1 MKGAAVADILQNAVA
16 KRGGIFMSSKR
27 IEEFKRSYIDSKPSI
42 SIKRALAF
50 TASHKQTEGESVII
64 RRAKAFKAVCESIP
78 VTIFDNELLVG
89 AIGEFR
95 KSGIICPEY
104 SWKWVE
110 AEMDTF
116 ESRNQDPYCVDDI
129 AKRTL
134 RNEIFPYWQGKS
146 LEETFLARINP
157 ETANILIDTG
167 IIDNDSKWRNAV
179 GEVTADY
186 PDVIFK
192 KGFGGLKAEALAKL
206 EKLEPVTPEALEKN
220 DFYQSAV
227 LVCEGIMA
235 LARRYSEKAAELANR
250 ENNVARKAELRN
262 IADICSRV
270 PEHPPTTF
278 HEAVQMVWFTQLGSI
293 LSENSLALNLGRFDQ
308 YMYPYFAKDIE
319 SGNITADK
327 AQELIE
333 ALWIK
338 LSEWVWAI
346 SSNTAKFFAGYNSFQ
361 NLTVGGRTRDG
372 RDATNAL
379 SYMCLKATENVKTHQ
394 PGLSVRIHPDS
405 PDEFL
410 LAVCKLISAGT
421 GFPAVHNDRV
431 GSAMLVAAGLSPEDA
446 RDWSNCG
453 CVVPHFRKVGEW
465 TSAVSINLAAAIE
478 YALNRG
484 KSRITGKHMGLDEK
498 GAAEFASYEEVK
510 QAVFKQVAYLI
521 KHSVVGT
528 ITAQQIHAEM
538 VPRPYLSL
546 LVDGCMEKGKDL
558 SKGGAKYNVGPVL
571 TGIGVADLANSLAMI
586 KKLVFEGKKTTL
598 SEICKALEANWSGY
612 EELRQA
618 ALACPK
624 YGNDIDYVDSIAV
637 EITEYYHAVIRK
649 YNDYFGSPF
658 NSAFMGISNYI
669 PAGSVIGATP
679 DGRKAKTPLTEG
691 VSPHAGTDL
700 TSPTAAMRSVAKINH
715 DIHSGGTLMNMKFAP
730 ELLKSER
737 NLKNLAAIIRAYF
750 ALGAFHVQFNV
761 ISPETLRKAQEHPED
776 YRDMLVRV
784 AGYSTQFVNLSREAQ
799 DAIIER
805 TTYETL

>member
-1 MKGAAVADILQNAVA
+1 MP
-16 KRGGIFMSSKR
+16 SKR
-27 IEEFKRSYIDSKPSI
+27 VAEFKKAYIEGKPSI
-42 SIKRALAF
+42 SIKRAEVF
-50 TASHKQTEGESVII
+50 TESHKKTEGDAVII
-64 RRAKAFKAVCESIP
+64 RRAQAFKAVCESIP
-78 VTIFDNELLVG
+78 TSIFANELIVG
-89 AIGEFR
+89 SIGEFR

-104 SWKWVE
+104 SWKWVDDE
-110 AEMDTF
+110 LDSFA
-116 ESRNQDPYCVDDI
+116 SRTQDPYRIDEA
-129 AKRTL
+129 AKEKL
-134 RNEIFPYWQGKS
+134 RSEIFPYWRGKS
-146 LEETFLARINP
+146 LEETFLTRIND
-157 ETANILIDTG
+157 ETAKILIDTG
-167 IIDNDSKWRNAV
+167 IIDNDSKWRCAV
-179 GEVTADY
+179 GEITADY
-186 PDVIFK
+186 QDIIFK
-192 KGFGGLKAEALAKL
+192 KGFGGLRAEALAHL
-206 EKLEPVTPEALEKN
+206 QGLEPVTPEALEKVT
-220 DFYQSAV
+220 FYRAAV
-227 LVCEGIMA
+227 LVCDGIIT
-235 LARRYSEKAAELANR
+235 LAKRYADKAIELAGA
-250 ENNVARKAELRN
+250 EKDPVRKEELLE
-262 IADICSRV
+262 IAAVCRRV
-270 PEHPPTTF
+270 PEKPPESF
-278 HEAVQMVWFTQLGSI
+278 REAVQTVWFTQLGSI

-308 YMYPYFAKDIE
+308 YMYPYYSKDIRA
-319 SGNITADK
+319 GRLTQDD

-372 RDATNAL
+372 RDATNEL

-431 GSAMLVAAGLSPEDA
+431 GSAMLLAAGLTPEDA

-465 TSAVSINLAAAIE
+465 TSAVSVNLAAAIE
-478 YALNRG
+478 YALNCG
-484 KSRITGKHMGLDEK
+484 KSRVTGQAMGLPEK
-498 GAAEFASYEEVK
+498 PAAGFESYEEVK
-510 QAVFKQVAYLI
+510 AAYFKQLAYLI
-521 KHSVVGT
+521 KHSVIGS

-538 VPRPYLSL
+538 VPRPYLSM
-546 LVDGCMEKGKDL
+546 LVDGCMDKGKDL

-571 TGIGVADLANSLAMI
+571 TGIGVADSANSLAMI
-586 KKLVFEGKKTTL
+586 KKLVFEDKKYTL
-598 SEICKALEANWSGY
+598 AEVCQALEADWQGY
-612 EELRQA
+612 EELRLA

-637 EITEYYHAVIRK
+637 EISEFYYKEIK
-649 YNDYFGSPF
+649 GYKDYFGSPF

-679 DGRKAKTPLTEG
+679 DGRLAMSPLTEG
-691 VSPHAGTDL
+691 ISPHAGTDL

-715 DIHSGGTLMNMKFAP
+715 DVHSGGTLLNIKFAP

-737 NLKNLAAIIRAYF
+737 NLRNLASLIRAYF

-761 ISPETLRKAQEHPED
+761 ISADTLRKAQANPEE
-776 YRDMLVRV
+776 YRDLLVRV

-799 DAIIER
+799 DAIIAR

>member
-1 MKGAAVADILQNAVA
+1 
-16 KRGGIFMSSKR
+16 MSTQR
-27 IEEFKRSYIDSKPSI
+27 IAEFKKSYIDSKPSI
-42 SIKRALAF
+42 SVKRALAF
-50 TASHKQTEGESVII
+50 TASHKQTEGEAVIL
-64 RRAKAFKAVCESIP
+64 RRAKAFKAVCETIP
-78 VTIFDNELLVG
+78 VTIFDNELIVG
-89 AIGEFR
+89 SIGEFR
-95 KSGIICPEY
+95 KCGIVCPEY
-104 SWKWVE
+104 SWQWVDR
-110 AEMDTF
+110 EMNSF
-116 ESRNQDPYCVDDI
+116 ESRSQDPYCIDDI
-129 AKRTL
+129 TKRTL
-134 RNEIFPYWQGKS
+134 RNEVFPYWQGKS
-146 LEETFLARINP
+146 LEETFLSRLNS
-157 ETANILIDTG
+157 ETANILVDTG

-186 PDVIFK
+186 QDVIFK
-192 KGFGGLKAEALAKL
+192 KGFGGLKAEALAHL
-206 EKLEPVTPEALEKN
+206 AELEPITVEAMEKI
-220 DFYQSAV
+220 DFYRAAV
-227 LVCEGIMA
+227 LVSDGIVA
-235 LARRYSEKAAELANR
+235 LANR
-250 ENNVARKAELRN
+250 YADQAEQLARTEREAGRKAELLAIARN
-262 IADICSRV
+262 CRRV
-270 PEHPPTTF
+270 PEQPPTTF
-278 HEAVQMVWFTQLGSI
+278 HEAIQMVWFTQLGSI

-308 YMYPYFAKDIE
+308 YMHPYFAADIE
-319 SGNITADK
+319 KGFLTKDQ

-372 RDATNAL
+372 RDATNEL
-379 SYMCLKATENVKTHQ
+379 SYMCLQATENVKTHQ

-410 LAVCKLISAGT
+410 LAVCRLISAGT

-465 TSAVSINLAAAIE
+465 TSAVSVNLAAAVE
-478 YALNRG
+478 YALNQG
-484 KSRITGKHMGLDEK
+484 KSRLDGKQMGLTEQPAD
-498 GAAEFASYEEVK
+498 GFSSYEEVK
-510 QAVFKQVAYLI
+510 AAVFRQIAYLV
-521 KHSVVGT
+521 KHSVIGT

-546 LVDGCMEKGKDL
+546 LVDGCLEKGKDL

-571 TGIGVADLANSLAMI
+571 TGIGVADMANSLAMI
-586 KKLVFEGKKTTL
+586 RKLVFEEKKYTL
-598 SEICKALEANWSGY
+598 AEICAALDADWAGY

-637 EITEYYHAVIRK
+637 EISEFYHQEIHAYK
-649 YNDYFGSPF
+649 DYFGSPF

-679 DGRKAKTPLTEG
+679 DGRKARTPLTEG

-715 DIHSGGTLMNMKFAP
+715 DVHSGGTLLNVKLAP
-730 ELLKSER
+730 ELLKTER
-737 NLKNLAAIIRAYF
+737 SLRNLAAIIRAYF

-761 ISPETLRKAQEHPED
+761 ISAETLRKAQEHPED

-805 TTYETL
+805 TTYEAM

>member
-1 MKGAAVADILQNAVA
+1 
-16 KRGGIFMSSKR
+16 MSTQR
-27 IEEFKRSYIDSKPSI
+27 IVEFKKSYIDSKPSI
-42 SIKRALAF
+42 SVKRALAF
-50 TASHKQTEGESVII
+50 TASHKQTEGEAVIL
-64 RRAKAFKAVCESIP
+64 RRAKAFKAVCETIP
-78 VTIFDNELLVG
+78 VTIFDNELIVG
-89 AIGEFR
+89 SIGEFR
-95 KSGIICPEY
+95 KCGIVCPEY
-104 SWKWVE
+104 SWQWVDR
-110 AEMDTF
+110 EMNSF
-116 ESRNQDPYCVDDI
+116 ESRSQDPYCIDDI
-129 AKRTL
+129 TKRTL
-134 RNEIFPYWQGKS
+134 RNEVFPYWQGKS
-146 LEETFLARINP
+146 LEETFLSRLNS
-157 ETANILIDTG
+157 ETANILVDTG

-186 PDVIFK
+186 QDVIFK
-192 KGFGGLKAEALAKL
+192 KGFGGLKAEALAHL
-206 EKLEPVTPEALEKN
+206 AELEPITVEAMEKI
-220 DFYQSAV
+220 DFYRAAV
-227 LVCEGIMA
+227 LVSDGIVA
-235 LARRYSEKAAELANR
+235 LANR
-250 ENNVARKAELRN
+250 YADQAEQLARTEREAGRKAELLAIARN
-262 IADICSRV
+262 CRRV
-270 PEHPPTTF
+270 PEQPPTTF
-278 HEAVQMVWFTQLGSI
+278 HEAIQMVWFTQLGSI

-308 YMYPYFAKDIE
+308 YMHPYFAVDIE
-319 SGNITADK
+319 KGFLTKDQ

-372 RDATNAL
+372 RDATNEL
-379 SYMCLKATENVKTHQ
+379 SYMCLQATENVKTHQ

-410 LAVCKLISAGT
+410 LAVCRLISAGT

-465 TSAVSINLAAAIE
+465 TSAVSVNLAAAVE
-478 YALNRG
+478 YALNQG
-484 KSRITGKHMGLDEK
+484 KSRLDGKQMGLTEQPAD
-498 GAAEFASYEEVK
+498 GFSSYEEVK
-510 QAVFKQVAYLI
+510 AAVFRQIAYLV
-521 KHSVVGT
+521 KHSVIGT

-546 LVDGCMEKGKDL
+546 LVDGCLEKGKDL

-571 TGIGVADLANSLAMI
+571 TGIGVADMANSLAMI
-586 KKLVFEGKKTTL
+586 RKLVFEEKKYTL
-598 SEICKALEANWSGY
+598 AEICAALDADWAGY

-637 EITEYYHAVIRK
+637 EISEFYHQEIHAYK
-649 YNDYFGSPF
+649 DYFGSPF

-679 DGRKAKTPLTEG
+679 DGRKARTPLTEG

-715 DIHSGGTLMNMKFAP
+715 DVHSGGTLLNVKLAP
-730 ELLKSER
+730 ELLKTER
-737 NLKNLAAIIRAYF
+737 SLRNLAAIIRAYF

-761 ISPETLRKAQEHPED
+761 ISAETLRKAQEHPED

-805 TTYETL
+805 TTYEAM

>member
-1 MKGAAVADILQNAVA
+1 
-16 KRGGIFMSSKR
+16 MSSASQR
-27 IEEFKRSYIDSKPSI
+27 IEKFKKSYIELKPSI
-42 SIKRALAF
+42 SAKRAAIF
-50 TASHKQTEGESVII
+50 TESHKQTEGQSVII
-64 RRAKAFKAVCESIP
+64 RRAKAFKAVCEQIP
-78 VTIFDNELLVG
+78 ATIFDGELVVG

-95 KSGIICPEY
+95 KAGIVCPEY
-104 SWKWVE
+104 SWQWVDH
-110 AEMDTF
+110 EMDSF
-116 ESRNQDPYCVDDI
+116 ASRTQDPYCIDDLT
-129 AKRTL
+129 KYQL
-134 RNEIFPYWQGKS
+134 RKDIFPYWQGKS
-146 LEETFLARINP
+146 LEETFLSRIHP

-167 IIDNDSKWRNAV
+167 ILDSDSKWRNAV
-179 GEVTADY
+179 GEITADY
-186 PDVIFK
+186 QDLIFK
-192 KGFGGLKAEALAKL
+192 KGFSGIKAEAEAKL
-206 EKLEPVTPEALEKN
+206 ARLEPTSTEALEQIE
-220 DFYQSAV
+220 FYQAAT
-227 LVCEGIMA
+227 LVAEGIIT
-235 LARRYSEKAAELANR
+235 LANRYADKAAELA
-250 ENNVARKAELRN
+250 KAEPNRQCKMELEE
-262 IADICSRV
+262 IASVCRRV
-270 PEHPPTTF
+270 PEQPPETF
-278 HEAVQMVWFTQLGSI
+278 REAIQTVWFTQLGSI

-308 YMYPYFAKDIE
+308 YMYAYYAKDIAA
-319 SGNITADK
+319 GKLDK
-327 AQELIE
+327 AQAQELIE

-372 RDATNAL
+372 RDATNEL
-379 SYMCLKATENVKTHQ
+379 SFMCLQATENVKTHQ

-410 LAVCKLISAGT
+410 LAVCKLIRVGT
-421 GFPAVHNDRV
+421 GFPAVHNDRI

-465 TSAVSINLAAAIE
+465 TSAVSVNLAASVE
-478 YALNRG
+478 YALNQG
-484 KSRITGKHMGLDEK
+484 KSRITGKQMGLPEQ
-498 GAAEFASYEEVK
+498 AASTFISYEDVK
-510 QAVFKQVAYLI
+510 AAIFRQIAYLV

-571 TGIGVADLANSLAMI
+571 TGIGVADTANSLAMN
-586 KKLVFEGKKTTL
+586 KKLVFEEQKTTL
-598 SEICKALEANWSGY
+598 AEICQALDANWQGY
-612 EELRQA
+612 EALRQA

-637 EITEYYHAVIRK
+637 EITEFYHQQIVAYK
-649 YNDYFGSPF
+649 DFFGSKF

-679 DGRKAKTPLTEG
+679 DGRKSQTPLTEG

-715 DIHSGGTLMNMKFAP
+715 DIHSGGTLMNVKLAP
-730 ELLKSER
+730 ELLQSER
-737 NLKNLAAIIRAYF
+737 NLKNLAALIRAYF

-761 ISPETLRKAQEHPED
+761 ISTETLRKAQENPED

-805 TTYETL
+805 TTYDTM

>member
-1 MKGAAVADILQNAVA
+1 
-16 KRGGIFMSSKR
+16 MSTQR
-27 IEEFKRSYIDSKPSI
+27 ITKFKKSYIESKPSI
-42 SIKRALAF
+42 SVKRALAF

-64 RRAKAFKAVCESIP
+64 RRAKAFKAVCETIP
-78 VTIFDNELLVG
+78 ATIFDDELIVG

-95 KSGIICPEY
+95 KCGIVCPEY
-104 SWKWVE
+104 SWQWVDK
-110 AEMDTF
+110 EMDSF
-116 ESRNQDPYCVDDI
+116 ASRNQDPYCIDDI
-129 AKRTL
+129 TKRTL
-134 RNEIFPYWQGKS
+134 RNEVFPYWQGKS
-146 LEETFLARINP
+146 LEETFLSRLNP
-157 ETANILIDTG
+157 ETANILVDTG

-186 PDVIFK
+186 QDVIFK
-192 KGFGGLKAEALAKL
+192 KGFGGIRAEALAHL
-206 EKLEPVTPEALEKN
+206 AELEPVTVEALEKI
-220 DFYQSAV
+220 DFYQAAA
-227 LVCEGIMA
+227 LVSEGIVT
-235 LARRYSEKAAELANR
+235 LANR
-250 ENNVARKAELRN
+250 YADQAEQLARTEQEAGRKAELLAIARN
-262 IADICSRV
+262 CRRV
-270 PEHPPTTF
+270 PEQPPTTF
-278 HEAVQMVWFTQLGSI
+278 YEAIQMVWFTQLGSI

-308 YMYPYFAKDIE
+308 YMHPYFAADIE
-319 SGNITADK
+319 KGLLTRDQ

-372 RDATNAL
+372 RDATNEL
-379 SYMCLKATENVKTHQ
+379 SYMCLQATANVKTHQ

-405 PDEFL
+405 PDEFM
-410 LAVCKLISAGT
+410 LAVCRLISAGT

-465 TSAVSINLAAAIE
+465 TSAVSVNLAAAVE
-478 YALNRG
+478 YALNQG
-484 KSRITGKHMGLDEK
+484 KSRIDGKQMGLAEQP
-498 GAAEFASYEEVK
+498 AANFTSYEEVK
-510 QAVFKQVAYLI
+510 AAVFRQIAYLV
-521 KHSVVGT
+521 KHSVIGT

-571 TGIGVADLANSLAMI
+571 TGIGVADMANSLAMI
-586 KKLVFEGKKTTL
+586 RKLVFEEKKYTL
-598 SEICKALEANWSGY
+598 AEICAALDADWQGY

-618 ALACPK
+618 ALDCPK
-624 YGNDIDYVDSIAV
+624 YGNDIDIVDSIAV
-637 EITEYYHAVIRK
+637 EISEFYYQEIRAYK
-649 YNDYFGSPF
+649 DYFGSPF

-679 DGRKAKTPLTEG
+679 DGRKSGTPLTEG

-715 DIHSGGTLMNMKFAP
+715 DIHSGGTLLNVKLAP
-730 ELLKSER
+730 ELLKTER

-761 ISPETLRKAQEHPED
+761 ISAETLRKAQEHPED

-805 TTYETL
+805 TTYEAM

>member
-1 MKGAAVADILQNAVA
+1 
-16 KRGGIFMSSKR
+16 MSTQR
-27 IEEFKRSYIDSKPSI
+27 IAEFKKSYIDSKPSI
-42 SIKRALAF
+42 SVKRALAF
-50 TASHKQTEGESVII
+50 TASHKQTEGEAVIL
-64 RRAKAFKAVCESIP
+64 RRAKAFKAVCETIP
-78 VTIFDNELLVG
+78 VTIFDNELIVG
-89 AIGEFR
+89 SIGEFR
-95 KSGIICPEY
+95 KCGIVCPEY
-104 SWKWVE
+104 SWQWVDR
-110 AEMDTF
+110 EMNSF
-116 ESRNQDPYCVDDI
+116 ESRSQDPYCIDDI
-129 AKRTL
+129 TKRTL
-134 RNEIFPYWQGKS
+134 RNEVFPYWQGKS
-146 LEETFLARINP
+146 LEETFLSRLNS
-157 ETANILIDTG
+157 ETANVLVDTG

-186 PDVIFK
+186 QDVIFK
-192 KGFGGLKAEALAKL
+192 KGFGGLKAEALAHL
-206 EKLEPVTPEALEKN
+206 AELEPITVEAMEKI
-220 DFYQSAV
+220 DFYRAAV
-227 LVCEGIMA
+227 LVSDGIVA
-235 LARRYSEKAAELANR
+235 LANR
-250 ENNVARKAELRN
+250 YADQAEQLARTEREAGRKAELLAIARN
-262 IADICSRV
+262 CRRV
-270 PEHPPTTF
+270 PEQPPTTF
-278 HEAVQMVWFTQLGSI
+278 HEAIQMVWFTQLGSI

-308 YMYPYFAKDIE
+308 YMHPYFAADIE
-319 SGNITADK
+319 KGFLTKDQ

-372 RDATNAL
+372 RDATNEL
-379 SYMCLKATENVKTHQ
+379 SYMCLQATENVKTHQ

-410 LAVCKLISAGT
+410 LAVCRLISAGT

-465 TSAVSINLAAAIE
+465 TSAVSVNLAAAVE
-478 YALNRG
+478 YALNQG
-484 KSRITGKHMGLDEK
+484 KSRLDGKQMGL
-498 GAAEFASYEEVK
+498 AEQPADGFSSYEEVK
-510 QAVFKQVAYLI
+510 AAVFRQIAYLV
-521 KHSVVGT
+521 KHSVIGT

-546 LVDGCMEKGKDL
+546 LVDGCLEKGKDL

-571 TGIGVADLANSLAMI
+571 TGIGVADMANSLAMI
-586 KKLVFEGKKTTL
+586 RKLVFEEKKYTL
-598 SEICKALEANWSGY
+598 AEICAALDADWAGY

-637 EITEYYHAVIRK
+637 EISEFYHQEIHAYK
-649 YNDYFGSPF
+649 DYFGSPF

-679 DGRKAKTPLTEG
+679 DGRKARTPLTEG

-715 DIHSGGTLMNMKFAP
+715 DVHSGGTLLNVKLAP
-730 ELLKSER
+730 ELLKTER
-737 NLKNLAAIIRAYF
+737 SLRNLAAIIRAYF

-761 ISPETLRKAQEHPED
+761 ISAETLRKAQEHPED

-805 TTYETL
+805 TTYEAM

>member
-1 MKGAAVADILQNAVA
+1 
-16 KRGGIFMSSKR
+16 MSSKR
-27 IEEFKRSYIDSKPSI
+27 IEGFKKSYIDAKPSI
-42 SIKRALAF
+42 SIKRAAAF
-50 TASHKQTEGESVII
+50 TSSHKKTEGEAVII
-64 RRAKAFKAVCESIP
+64 RRAKAFKDVCESIP
-78 VTIFDNELLVG
+78 VTIFDEELIVG
-89 AIGEFR
+89 SIGEFR

-104 SWKWVE
+104 SWKWVNE
-110 AEMDTF
+110 EMDSF
-116 ESRNQDPYCVDDI
+116 ESRNQDPYHI
-129 AKRTL
+129 EQTAINAL
-134 RNEIFPYWQGKS
+134 RKEIFPYWKGQS
-146 LEETFLARINP
+146 LEDTFLSRINP
-157 ETANILIDTG
+157 ETAKILIDTG

-179 GEVTADY
+179 GEITADY
-186 PDVIFK
+186 QDIIFR
-192 KGFGGLKAEALAKL
+192 KGFGGLKQDALTKLQTLDPITAEGL
-206 EKLEPVTPEALEKN
+206 EKS
-220 DFYQSAV
+220 DFYQSAI
-227 LVCEGIMA
+227 LVCDGIIT
-235 LARRYSEKAAELANR
+235 LARRYSEQAASLAQSETDSIRKDELL
-250 ENNVARKAELRN
+250 EIAR
-262 IADICSRV
+262 ICRKV
-270 PEHPPTTF
+270 PEHPPENF
-278 HEAVQMVWFTQLGSI
+278 YEAMQTIWFTQLGSI

-308 YMYPYFAKDIE
+308 YMYPYYADDVK
-319 SGNITADK
+319 SGSITAEK

-372 RDATNAL
+372 RDATNEL
-379 SYMCLKATENVKTHQ
+379 SYMCLQATENVKTHQ

-431 GSAMLVAAGLSPEDA
+431 GSAMLLAAGLSPEDA

-478 YALNRG
+478 YALNNG
-484 KSRITGKHMGLDEK
+484 KSRITGKDMGLAEK
-498 GAAEFASYEEVK
+498 HLSEFKSYEEVK
-510 QAVFKQVAYLI
+510 AAFFKQLSNLI
-521 KHSVVGT
+521 KHSVIGS

-538 VPRPYLSL
+538 VPRPYLSM

-571 TGIGVADLANSLAMI
+571 TGIGVADSANSLAMI
-586 KKLVFEGKKTTL
+586 KKLVFEEQRYSL
-598 SEICKALEANWSGY
+598 EEIGQALAANWEGY

-618 ALACPK
+618 ALGCPK
-624 YGNDIDYVDSIAV
+624 YGNDDDYVDLIAV
-637 EITEYYHAVIRK
+637 EITEFYHKQIRS
-649 YNDYFGSPF
+649 YSDYFGSPF

-679 DGRKAKTPLTEG
+679 DGRKAKSPLTEG

-715 DIHSGGTLMNMKFAP
+715 DIHSGGTLMNVKFAP

-737 NLKNLAAIIRAYF
+737 NLRNLAAIIRAYF

-761 ISPETLRKAQEHPED
+761 ISTETLRKAQERPEEYKD
-776 YRDMLVRV
+776 LLVRV

-805 TTYETL
+805 TTYETM

>member
-1 MKGAAVADILQNAVA
+1 
-16 KRGGIFMSSKR
+16 MSSTR
-27 IEEFKRSYIDSKPSI
+27 ITQFKKSYIESKPSI
-42 SIKRALAF
+42 SVQRAVAF
-50 TASHKQTEGESVII
+50 TESHKQSEGEAVIV
-64 RRAKAFKAVCESIP
+64 RRAKAFKDVCSSIP
-78 VTIFDNELLVG
+78 ATIFDGELLVG

-104 SWKWVE
+104 SWQWVDK
-110 AEMDTF
+110 EMDAF
-116 ESRNQDPYCVDDI
+116 ESRSQDPYQIDAA
-129 AKRTL
+129 AKEVL
-134 RNEIFPYWQGKS
+134 RSQVFPYWQGKS
-146 LEETFLARINP
+146 LEETFLSRINK
-157 ETANILIDTG
+157 ETAKILVDTG
-167 IIDNDSKWRNAV
+167 IIDNDSKWRSAV

-186 PDVIFK
+186 QDIIFQ
-192 KGFGGLKAEALAKL
+192 KGFGGVKQDALAKL
-206 EKLEPVTPEALEKN
+206 AQLEPITVAALEQI
-220 DFYQSAV
+220 DFYRSAV
-227 LVCEGIMA
+227 LVCEGIIT
-235 LARRYSEKAAELANR
+235 LANR
-250 ENNVARKAELRN
+250 YAERAEELAANEADAARKKELLA
-262 IADICSRV
+262 IAAVCRKV

-278 HEAVQMVWFTQLGSI
+278 HEAIQTVWFTQLGSI

-308 YMYPYFAKDIE
+308 YMYPYYAQDIAAGTLTQE
-319 SGNITADK
+319 A

-361 NLTVGGRTRDG
+361 NLTLGGRTRDG
-372 RDATNAL
+372 RDATNEL

-410 LAVCKLISAGT
+410 LAVCKLIRVGT

-431 GSAMLVAAGLSPEDA
+431 GSAMLLAAGLSPEDA

-465 TSAVSINLAAAIE
+465 TSAVSINLAAAVE
-478 YALNRG
+478 FALNEG
-484 KSRITGKHMGLDEK
+484 VSRVTGEKMGLDEVPVT
-498 GAAEFASYEEVK
+498 EFASFDAVK
-510 QAVFKQVAYLI
+510 AAYYKQLAHLI
-521 KHSVVGT
+521 KHSVIGSV
-528 ITAQQIHAEM
+528 TAQQIHAEM

-546 LVDGCMEKGKDL
+546 LVDGCMEKGVDL
-558 SKGGAKYNVGPVL
+558 SRGGAKYNIGPVL
-571 TGIGVADLANSLAMI
+571 TGIGVADSANSLAVI
-586 KKLVFEGKKTTL
+586 KKLVFEEKKYTL
-598 SEICKALEANWSGY
+598 RDIAAALANNWVGY
-612 EELRQA
+612 EALRQA
-618 ALACPK
+618 AIACPK
-624 YGNDIDYVDSIAV
+624 YGNDDDYVDSLAV
-637 EITEYYHAVIRK
+637 EISEFYHQEIK
-649 YNDYFGSPF
+649 QYKDYFGSPF

-679 DGRKAKTPLTEG
+679 DGRLAQSPLTEG

-715 DIHSGGTLMNMKFAP
+715 DVHSGGTLLNIKFAP
-730 ELLKSER
+730 ELLASDRSLR
-737 NLKNLAAIIRAYF
+737 NLASIIRAYF

-761 ISPETLRKAQEHPED
+761 ISTETLRKAQEHPED
-776 YRDMLVRV
+776 YRDLLVRV

>member
-1 MKGAAVADILQNAVA
+1 
-16 KRGGIFMSSKR
+16 MSSKR
-27 IEEFKRSYIDSKPSI
+27 IEEFKRSYIGSKPSI

-50 TASHKQTEGESVII
+50 TASHKQTEGEAVII
-64 RRAKAFKAVCESIP
+64 RRAKAFKHVCETIP
-78 VTIFDNELLVG
+78 ATIFDHELIVG

-104 SWKWVE
+104 SWKWVDS
-110 AEMDTF
+110 EMDSF
-116 ESRNQDPYCVDDI
+116 SSRNQDPYCIDDI
-129 AKRTL
+129 AKHTL
-134 RNEIFPYWQGKS
+134 RKEIFPYWQGKS
-146 LEETFLARINP
+146 LEETFLSRINP

-179 GEVTADY
+179 GEITADY
-186 PDVIFK
+186 QDLIFK
-192 KGFGGLKAEALAKL
+192 KGFGGLKVEALAHL
-206 EKLEPVTPEALEKN
+206 EKLEPVTVDALEKI
-220 DFYQSAV
+220 DFYRSAV
-227 LVCEGIMA
+227 LVAEGIIT
-235 LARRYSEKAAELANR
+235 LANR
-250 ENNVARKAELRN
+250 YAERATELAQSETDEGRKNELLI
-262 IADICSRV
+262 IAGICRRV
-270 PEHPPTTF
+270 PEQPPATF
-278 HEAVQMVWFTQLGSI
+278 YEALQTVWFTQLGSI

-319 SGNITADK
+319 AGILTPDK

-372 RDATNAL
+372 RDATNEL

-410 LAVCKLISAGT
+410 LGVCKLISAGT

-478 YALNRG
+478 YALNQG
-484 KSRITGKHMGLDEK
+484 KSRITGKKMGLDEK
-498 GAAEFASYEEVK
+498 PISTFTSYEEV
-510 QAVFKQVAYLI
+510 QAAFFKQLAYLI

-558 SKGGAKYNVGPVL
+558 SKGGAQYNIGPVL
-571 TGIGVADLANSLAMI
+571 TGIGVADTANSLAMI
-586 KKLVFEGKKTTL
+586 RILVFEEKKYTME
-598 SEICKALEANWSGY
+598 EIGKALDANWEGY
-612 EELRQA
+612 EELRA
-618 ALACPK
+618 EALDCPK
-624 YGNDIDYVDSIAV
+624 YGNDIDYVDLMAV
-637 EITEYYHAVIRK
+637 EISEFYYKEIRSYK
-649 YNDYFGSPF
+649 DYFGSPF

-715 DIHSGGTLMNMKFAP
+715 DIHSGGTLMNMKLAP
-730 ELLKSER
+730 ELLKTDR

-761 ISPETLRKAQEHPED
+761 ISTETLRKAQEHPED

>member
-1 MKGAAVADILQNAVA
+1 
-16 KRGGIFMSSKR
+16 MSTQR
-27 IEEFKRSYIDSKPSI
+27 ITEFKKSYIDLKPSI
-42 SIKRALAF
+42 SVKRALAF
-50 TASHKQTEGESVII
+50 TASHKQTEGEAVII
-64 RRAKAFKAVCESIP
+64 RRAKAFKAVCETIP
-78 VTIFDNELLVG
+78 ATIFDHELIVG

-95 KSGIICPEY
+95 KCGIVCPEY
-104 SWKWVE
+104 SWQWVDK
-110 AEMDTF
+110 EMDSF
-116 ESRNQDPYCVDDI
+116 ASRSQDPYCIDDI
-129 AKRTL
+129 TKRTL
-134 RNEIFPYWQGKS
+134 RNEVFPYWQGKS
-146 LEETFLARINP
+146 LEETFLSRLNP
-157 ETANILIDTG
+157 ETANILVDTG

-186 PDVIFK
+186 QDVIFK
-192 KGFGGLKAEALAKL
+192 KGFGGLQAEALAHL
-206 EKLEPVTPEALEKN
+206 AELEPVTVEAMEKIN
-220 DFYQSAV
+220 FYRAAV
-227 LVCEGIMA
+227 LVSEGIIT
-235 LARRYSEKAAELANR
+235 LANR
-250 ENNVARKAELRN
+250 YAEQAEQLARTEQDAGRKAELLAIARN
-262 IADICSRV
+262 CRRV
-270 PEHPPTTF
+270 PEQPPTTF
-278 HEAVQMVWFTQLGSI
+278 YEAIQMVWFTQLGSI

-308 YMYPYFAKDIE
+308 YMHPYFAADIE
-319 SGNITADK
+319 KGLLTK
-327 AQELIE
+327 EQAQELIE

-372 RDATNAL
+372 RDATNEL
-379 SYMCLKATENVKTHQ
+379 SFMCLQATANVKTHQ

-405 PDEFL
+405 PDEFM
-410 LAVCKLISAGT
+410 LAVCRLISAGT

-453 CVVPHFRKVGEW
+453 CVVPHFRKIGEW
-465 TSAVSINLAAAIE
+465 TSAVSVNLAAAVE
-478 YALNRG
+478 YALNQG
-484 KSRITGKHMGLDEK
+484 KSRIDGKKMGLDEQLADK
-498 GAAEFASYEEVK
+498 FSSYEEVK
-510 QAVFKQVAYLI
+510 AAVFRQIAYLV
-521 KHSVVGT
+521 KHSVIGT

-546 LVDGCMEKGKDL
+546 LVDGCMDKGKDL

-571 TGIGVADLANSLAMI
+571 TGIGVADMANSLAMI
-586 KKLVFEGKKTTL
+586 RKLVFEEKKTTL
-598 SEICKALEANWSGY
+598 AEICAALDSDWQGY

-624 YGNDIDYVDSIAV
+624 YGNDIDTVDSIAV
-637 EITEYYHAVIRK
+637 EISEFYHREIHAYK
-649 YNDYFGSPF
+649 DYFGSPF

-679 DGRKAKTPLTEG
+679 DGRRSGTPLTEG

-715 DIHSGGTLMNMKFAP
+715 DIHSGGTLLNVKLAP
-730 ELLKSER
+730 ELLKTER
-737 NLKNLAAIIRAYF
+737 SLKNLAAIIRAYF

-761 ISPETLRKAQEHPED
+761 ISAETLRKAQEHPED

-805 TTYETL
+805 TTYEAM

>member
-1 MKGAAVADILQNAVA
+1 
-16 KRGGIFMSSKR
+16 MSSKR
-27 IEEFKRSYIDSKPSI
+27 VEEFKQSYINAKPSI
-42 SIKRALAF
+42 SVKRALAF
-50 TASHKQTEGESVII
+50 TASHKQTEGEAVII

-78 VTIFDNELLVG
+78 VTIFDDELIVG

-104 SWKWVE
+104 SWKWVDE
-110 AEMDTF
+110 EMDSF
-116 ESRNQDPYCVDDI
+116 ASRNQDPYCVDDI
-129 AKRTL
+129 TKQTL
-134 RNEIFPYWQGKS
+134 RKDIFPYWQGKS
-146 LEETFLARINP
+146 LEETFLSRINP

-179 GEVTADY
+179 GEITADY
-186 PDVIFK
+186 QDLIFQ
-192 KGFGGLKAEALAKL
+192 KGFGGLKAEALAHL
-206 EKLEPVTPEALEKN
+206 ATLDPTTVEALEKI
-220 DFYQSAV
+220 DFYKASV
-227 LVCEGIMA
+227 L
-235 LARRYSEKAAELANR
+235 AADAIITLANR
-250 ENNVARKAELRN
+250 YAAKASELAQKEKNAQRKAELLEIARTCRN
-262 IADICSRV
+262 V
-270 PEHPPTTF
+270 PEHPPQTF
-278 HEAVQMVWFTQLGSI
+278 YEAVQMVWFTQLGSI
-293 LSENSLALNLGRFDQ
+293 LSENSLALNLDRFDQ
-308 YMYPYFAKDIE
+308 YMYPYFAKDIAT
-319 SGNITADK
+319 GNLTEEK

-372 RDATNAL
+372 RDATNEL
-379 SYMCLKATENVKTHQ
+379 SYMCLKATKSVKTHQ

-410 LAVCKLISAGT
+410 LAVCKLISVGT
-421 GFPAVHNDRV
+421 GFPAVHNDRI

-465 TSAVSINLAAAIE
+465 TSAVSINLAAAVE
-478 YALNRG
+478 YALNQG
-484 KSRITGKHMGLDEK
+484 KSRITGKDMGLAERP
-498 GAAEFASYEEVK
+498 AADFSSYEDVK
-510 QAVFKQVAYLI
+510 NAVYRQIAYLI
-521 KHSVVGT
+521 KHSVIGT

-546 LVDGCMEKGKDL
+546 LVDGCMDKGKDL

-571 TGIGVADLANSLAMI
+571 TGIGIADTANSLAMI
-586 KKLVFEGKKTTL
+586 KKLVFEEHKTTL
-598 SEICKALEANWSGY
+598 AEICQALDADWKGY

-637 EITEYYHAVIRK
+637 EITEFYHQQIVAYK
-649 YNDYFGSPF
+649 DFFGSKF

-679 DGRKAKTPLTEG
+679 DGRKAQTPLTEG

-715 DIHSGGTLMNMKFAP
+715 DIHSGGTLMNVKFAP
-730 ELLKSER
+730 ELLKTER

-761 ISPETLRKAQEHPED
+761 ISTEMLRKAQEHPED

-805 TTYETL
+805 TTYETM

>member
-1 MKGAAVADILQNAVA
+1 
-16 KRGGIFMSSKR
+16 MSTQR
-27 IEEFKRSYIDSKPSI
+27 IAEFKKSYIDSKPSI
-42 SIKRALAF
+42 SVKRALAF
-50 TASHKQTEGESVII
+50 TASHKQTEGEAVIL
-64 RRAKAFKAVCESIP
+64 RRAKAFKAVCETIP
-78 VTIFDNELLVG
+78 VTIFDNELIVG
-89 AIGEFR
+89 SIGEFR
-95 KSGIICPEY
+95 KCGIVCPEY
-104 SWKWVE
+104 SWQWVDR
-110 AEMDTF
+110 EMNSF
-116 ESRNQDPYCVDDI
+116 ESRSQDPYCIDDI
-129 AKRTL
+129 TKRTL
-134 RNEIFPYWQGKS
+134 RNEVFPYWQGKS
-146 LEETFLARINP
+146 LEETFLSRLNS
-157 ETANILIDTG
+157 ETANILVDTG

-186 PDVIFK
+186 QDVIFK
-192 KGFGGLKAEALAKL
+192 KGFGGLKAEALAHL
-206 EKLEPVTPEALEKN
+206 AELEPITVEAMEKI
-220 DFYQSAV
+220 DFYRAAV
-227 LVCEGIMA
+227 LVSDGIVA
-235 LARRYSEKAAELANR
+235 LANR
-250 ENNVARKAELRN
+250 YADQAEQLARTEREAGRKAELLAIARN
-262 IADICSRV
+262 CRRV
-270 PEHPPTTF
+270 PEQPPTTF
-278 HEAVQMVWFTQLGSI
+278 HEAIQMVWFTQLGAI

-308 YMYPYFAKDIE
+308 YMHPYFAVDIE
-319 SGNITADK
+319 KGFLTKDQ

-372 RDATNAL
+372 RDATNEL
-379 SYMCLKATENVKTHQ
+379 SYMCLQATENVKTHQ

-410 LAVCKLISAGT
+410 LAVCRLISAGT

-465 TSAVSINLAAAIE
+465 TSAVSVNLAAAVE
-478 YALNRG
+478 YALNQG
-484 KSRITGKHMGLDEK
+484 KSRLDGKQMGL
-498 GAAEFASYEEVK
+498 AEQPADGFSSYEEVK
-510 QAVFKQVAYLI
+510 AAVFRQIAYLV
-521 KHSVVGT
+521 KHSVIGT

-546 LVDGCMEKGKDL
+546 LVDGCLEKGKDL

-571 TGIGVADLANSLAMI
+571 TGIGVADMANSLAMI
-586 KKLVFEGKKTTL
+586 RKLVFEEKKYTL
-598 SEICKALEANWSGY
+598 AEICAALDADWAGY

-637 EITEYYHAVIRK
+637 EISEFYHQEIHAYK
-649 YNDYFGSPF
+649 DYFGSPF

-679 DGRKAKTPLTEG
+679 DGRKARTPLTEG

-715 DIHSGGTLMNMKFAP
+715 DVHSGGTLLNVKLAP
-730 ELLKSER
+730 ELLKTER
-737 NLKNLAAIIRAYF
+737 SLRNLAAIIRAYF

-761 ISPETLRKAQEHPED
+761 ISAETLRKAQEHPED

-805 TTYETL
+805 TTYEAM

>member
-1 MKGAAVADILQNAVA
+1 
-16 KRGGIFMSSKR
+16 MSSKR
-27 IEEFKRSYIDSKPSI
+27 IEGFKKSYIDSKPSI
-42 SIKRALAF
+42 SIQRAKAF
-50 TASHKQTEGESVII
+50 TASHKNTEGEAVII
-64 RRAKAFKAVCESIP
+64 RRAKAFRDVCESIP
-78 VTIFDNELLVG
+78 VTLFADELIVG
-89 AIGEFR
+89 SIGEFR

-104 SWKWVE
+104 SWKWVDK
-110 AEMDTF
+110 EMDSF
-116 ESRNQDPYCVDDI
+116 ESRNQDPYRIDAE
-129 AKRTL
+129 AKVML
-134 RNEIFPYWQGKS
+134 RKEIFPYWQGKS
-146 LEETFLARINP
+146 LEETFLSRINP
-157 ETANILIDTG
+157 ETAKILIDTG
-167 IIDNDSKWRNAV
+167 IIDNDSKWRSAV
-179 GEVTADY
+179 GEITADY
-186 PDVIFK
+186 QDIIFK
-192 KGFGGLKAEALAKL
+192 KGFGGLKEEALKQLQSLEPITVEGL
-206 EKLEPVTPEALEKN
+206 EKI
-220 DFYQSAV
+220 DFYKAAI
-227 LVCEGIMA
+227 LVCEGIIM
-235 LARRYSEKAAELANR
+235 LAHRYSDKAAELAQT
-250 ENNVARKAELRN
+250 EKDALRKQELLEISR
-262 IADICSRV
+262 ICQRV
-270 PEHPPTTF
+270 PEHPPENF
-278 HEAVQMVWFTQLGSI
+278 YEAMQAVWFTQLGSI

-308 YMYPYFAKDIE
+308 YMYPYYSEDIKT
-319 SGNITADK
+319 GAITSEK

-372 RDATNAL
+372 RDATNEL

-410 LAVCKLISAGT
+410 LAVCKLIQAGT

-431 GSAMLVAAGLSPEDA
+431 GSAMLLAAGLSPEDA

-478 YALNRG
+478 YALNNG
-484 KSRITGKHMGLDEK
+484 KSRITGKSMGLNEK
-498 GAAEFASYEEVK
+498 PAAEFKSYEEVK
-510 QAVFKQVAYLI
+510 TAYYKQLAYLI
-521 KHSVVGT
+521 KHSAVGS
-528 ITAQQIHAEM
+528 ITAQQIHAEI
-538 VPRPYLSL
+538 VPRPYLSM

-558 SKGGAKYNVGPVL
+558 SKGGAKYNLGPVL
-571 TGIGVADLANSLAMI
+571 TGIGVADSANSLAVI
-586 KKLVFEGKKTTL
+586 KRLVFEEEKYTL
-598 SEICKALEANWSGY
+598 EEISQALAVNWEGY

-624 YGNDIDYVDSIAV
+624 YGNDNDYVDVIAV
-637 EITEYYHAVIRK
+637 EITDFYHQEVRSYK
-649 YNDYFGSPF
+649 DYFGSPF

-679 DGRKAKTPLTEG
+679 DGRKAKSPLTEG

-715 DIHSGGTLMNMKFAP
+715 DIHSGGTLMNVKFAP

-761 ISPETLRKAQEHPED
+761 ISTETLRKAQERPEEYKD
-776 YRDMLVRV
+776 LLVRV

-805 TTYETL
+805 TTYETI

>member
-1 MKGAAVADILQNAVA
+1 
-16 KRGGIFMSSKR
+16 MSSKR
-27 IEEFKRSYIDSKPSI
+27 IEGFKRSYIDSKPSI
-42 SIKRALAF
+42 SIKRAVTF
-50 TASHKQTEGESVII
+50 TASHKNTEGESVII
-64 RRAKAFKAVCESIP
+64 RRAKAFKDVCGSIP
-78 VTIFDNELLVG
+78 VTIFNEELIVG
-89 AIGEFR
+89 SIGEFR

-104 SWKWVE
+104 SWQWVSN
-110 AEMDTF
+110 EMDSF
-116 ESRNQDPYCVDDI
+116 ETRNQDPYRIDAE
-129 AKRTL
+129 AKDTL
-134 RNEIFPYWQGKS
+134 RKEIFPYWQGKS
-146 LEETFLARINP
+146 LEETFLSRINP
-157 ETANILIDTG
+157 ETAKILIDTG
-167 IIDNDSKWRNAV
+167 IIDNDSKWRSAV

-186 PDVIFK
+186 QDVVFK
-192 KGFGGLKAEALAKL
+192 KGFGGLKKEALAHL
-206 EKLEPVTPEALEKN
+206 EKLEPTTVEALGKIE
-220 DFYQSAV
+220 FYNASV
-227 LVCEGIMA
+227 LVCEGIIT
-235 LARRYSEKAAELANR
+235 LAHRYSEKAMKLAQTETNDRRKTELLKIAE
-250 ENNVARKAELRN
+250 
-262 IADICSRV
+262 ICRRV
-270 PEHPPTTF
+270 PEEPPQNF
-278 HEAVQMVWFTQLGSI
+278 PEAIQTVWFTQLGSI

-308 YMYPYFAKDIE
+308 YMYPYFVEDMKIGA
-319 SGNITADK
+319 ITTEK

-372 RDATNAL
+372 QDATNEL

-410 LAVCKLISAGT
+410 LAVCKLISVGT
-421 GFPAVHNDRV
+421 GFPAVHNDRI
-431 GSAMLVAAGLSPEDA
+431 GSQMLLAAGLSPEDA

-465 TSAVSINLAAAIE
+465 TSAVSINMAAAIE
-478 YALNRG
+478 YALNCG
-484 KSRITGKHMGLDEK
+484 KSRITGKKMGLNEK
-498 GAAEFASYEEVK
+498 PATAFQSYEEVK
-510 QAVFKQVAYLI
+510 AAFNKQLAYLI
-521 KHSVVGT
+521 KHSVIGS

-538 VPRPYLSL
+538 VPRPYLSM

-558 SKGGAKYNVGPVL
+558 SRGGAIYNVGPVL
-571 TGIGVADLANSLAMI
+571 TGIGVADSANSLAVI
-586 KKLVFEGKKTTL
+586 RKLVFEDRKYTL
-598 SEICKALEANWSGY
+598 DDISKALAADWEGY

-618 ALACPK
+618 ALACSK
-624 YGNDIDYVDSIAV
+624 YGNDDDYVDLIAV
-637 EITEYYHAVIRK
+637 EITEFYHKEIRSYK
-649 YNDYFGSPF
+649 DYFGSPF

-715 DIHSGGTLMNMKFAP
+715 DVHAGGTLLNIKFAP
-730 ELLKSER
+730 ELLQSDR
-737 NLKNLAAIIRAYF
+737 NLKNLASIIRAYF

-761 ISPETLRKAQEHPED
+761 ISTETLRKAQERPED
-776 YRDMLVRV
+776 YRDLLVRV

-805 TTYETL
+805 TTYETI

>member
-1 MKGAAVADILQNAVA
+1 MFSN
-16 KRGGIFMSSKR
+16 R
-27 IEEFKRSYIDSKPSI
+27 IESFKQSYIESKPSI
-42 SIKRALAF
+42 SVKRAQAF
-50 TASHKQTEGESVII
+50 TASHQQTEGEAVIV
-64 RRAKAFKAVCESIP
+64 RRAKAFKAVCEQVP
-78 VTIFDNELLVG
+78 TTIFDGELIVG

-95 KSGIICPEY
+95 KCGMICPEY
-104 SWKWVE
+104 SWQWVDQ
-110 AEMDTF
+110 EMDTF
-116 ESRNQDPYCVDDI
+116 ETRTQDPYCIDDI
-129 AKRTL
+129 TKKTL
-134 RNEIFPYWQGKS
+134 RKDIFPYWRGKS
-146 LEETFLARINP
+146 LEETFLSRIHP

-179 GEVTADY
+179 GEITADY
-186 PDVIFK
+186 QDIIFK
-192 KGFGGLKAEALAKL
+192 KGFGGIKAEIMTKLDAAEPTTSEGLEKIEFYRSAIFAAEGIITLANRYADKAEALAKL
-206 EKLEPVTPEALEKN
+206 EK
-220 DFYQSAV
+220 SA
-227 LVCEGIMA
+227 
-235 LARRYSEKAAELANR
+235 S
-250 ENNVARKAELRN
+250 RKAELLA
-262 IADICSRV
+262 IANVCRRV
-270 PEHPPTTF
+270 PEHPPETF
-278 HEAVQMVWFTQLGSI
+278 YEAVQTVWFTQLGSI

-308 YMYPYFAKDIE
+308 YMYPYYAKDIAAGTLTQE
-319 SGNITADK
+319 R

-372 RDATNAL
+372 RDATNEL

-410 LAVCKLISAGT
+410 LAVCHLISKGT

-431 GSAMLVAAGLSPEDA
+431 GSAMLMAAGLSPEDA

-478 YALNRG
+478 YALNQG
-484 KSRITGKHMGLDEK
+484 KSRLTGKQMGLVEKPADEMK
-498 GAAEFASYEEVK
+498 TFDEVK
-510 QAVFKQVAYLI
+510 AAYLNQVAYLI

-528 ITAQQIHAEM
+528 LTAQQIHAEM

-546 LVDGCMEKGKDL
+546 LVDGCVEKGKDL

-571 TGIGVADLANSLAMI
+571 TGIGVADSANSLIMI
-586 KKLVFEGKKTTL
+586 KKMVFEEKKCTL
-598 SEICKALEANWSGY
+598 GELNKALDADWAGFES
-612 EELRQA
+612 LRQF

-624 YGNDIDYVDSIAV
+624 YGNDLDEVDVIAV
-637 EITEYYHAVIRK
+637 EISEFYRQEICAYK
-649 YNDYFGSPF
+649 DYFGSSF

-715 DIHSGGTLMNMKFAP
+715 DVHTGGTLMNVKLSP
-730 ELLKSER
+730 DLLKSER
-737 NLKNLAAIIRAYF
+737 SLKNLASLIRAYF

-761 ISPETLRKAQEHPED
+761 ISTETLREAQKKPEE
-776 YRDMLVRV
+776 YRDLLVRV

-799 DAIIER
+799 EAIIER
-805 TTYETL
+805 TTYEQF

>member
-1 MKGAAVADILQNAVA
+1 
-16 KRGGIFMSSKR
+16 MSTQR
-27 IEEFKRSYIDSKPSI
+27 IVEFKKSYIDSKPSI
-42 SIKRALAF
+42 SVKRALAF
-50 TASHKQTEGESVII
+50 TASHKQTEGEAVIL
-64 RRAKAFKAVCESIP
+64 RRAKAFKAVCETIP
-78 VTIFDNELLVG
+78 VTIFDNELIVG
-89 AIGEFR
+89 SIGEFR
-95 KSGIICPEY
+95 KCGIVCPEY
-104 SWKWVE
+104 SWQWVDR
-110 AEMDTF
+110 EMNSF
-116 ESRNQDPYCVDDI
+116 ESRSQDPYCIDDI
-129 AKRTL
+129 TKRIL
-134 RNEIFPYWQGKS
+134 RNEVFPYWQGKS
-146 LEETFLARINP
+146 LEETFLSRLNS
-157 ETANILIDTG
+157 ETANVLVDTG

-186 PDVIFK
+186 QDVIFK
-192 KGFGGLKAEALAKL
+192 KGFGGLKAEALAHL
-206 EKLEPVTPEALEKN
+206 AELEPITVEAMEKI
-220 DFYQSAV
+220 DFYRAAV
-227 LVCEGIMA
+227 LVSDGIVA
-235 LARRYSEKAAELANR
+235 LANR
-250 ENNVARKAELRN
+250 YADQAEQLARTEREAGRKAELLAIARN
-262 IADICSRV
+262 CRRV
-270 PEHPPTTF
+270 PEQPPTTF
-278 HEAVQMVWFTQLGSI
+278 HEAIQMVWFTQLGAI

-308 YMYPYFAKDIE
+308 YMHPYFAVDIE
-319 SGNITADK
+319 KGFLTKDQ

-372 RDATNAL
+372 RDATNEL
-379 SYMCLKATENVKTHQ
+379 SYMCLQATENVKTHQ

-410 LAVCKLISAGT
+410 LAVCRLISAGT

-465 TSAVSINLAAAIE
+465 TSAVSVNLAAAVE
-478 YALNRG
+478 YALNQG
-484 KSRITGKHMGLDEK
+484 KSRLDGKQMGL
-498 GAAEFASYEEVK
+498 AEQPADGFSSYEEVK
-510 QAVFKQVAYLI
+510 AAVFRQIAYLV
-521 KHSVVGT
+521 KHSVIGT

-546 LVDGCMEKGKDL
+546 LVDGCLEKGKDL

-571 TGIGVADLANSLAMI
+571 TGIGVADMANSLAMI
-586 KKLVFEGKKTTL
+586 RKLVFEEKKYTL
-598 SEICKALEANWSGY
+598 AEICAALDADWAGY

-637 EITEYYHAVIRK
+637 EISEFYHQEIHAYK
-649 YNDYFGSPF
+649 DYFGSPF

-679 DGRKAKTPLTEG
+679 DGRKARTPLTEG

-715 DIHSGGTLMNMKFAP
+715 DVHSGGTLLNVKLAP
-730 ELLKSER
+730 ELLKTER
-737 NLKNLAAIIRAYF
+737 SLRNLAAIIRAYF

-761 ISPETLRKAQEHPED
+761 ISAETLRKAQEHPED

-805 TTYETL
+805 TTYEAM

>member
-1 MKGAAVADILQNAVA
+1 
-16 KRGGIFMSSKR
+16 MSTQR
-27 IEEFKRSYIDSKPSI
+27 IAEFKKSYIDSKPSI
-42 SIKRALAF
+42 SVKRALAF
-50 TASHKQTEGESVII
+50 TASHKQTEGEAVIL
-64 RRAKAFKAVCESIP
+64 RRAKAFKAVCETIP
-78 VTIFDNELLVG
+78 VTIFDNELIVG
-89 AIGEFR
+89 SIGEFR
-95 KSGIICPEY
+95 KCGIVCPEY
-104 SWKWVE
+104 SWQWVDR
-110 AEMDTF
+110 EMNSF
-116 ESRNQDPYCVDDI
+116 ESRSQDPYCIDDI
-129 AKRTL
+129 TKRTL
-134 RNEIFPYWQGKS
+134 RNEVFPYWQGKS
-146 LEETFLARINP
+146 LEETFLSRLNS
-157 ETANILIDTG
+157 ETANILVDTG

-186 PDVIFK
+186 QDVIFK
-192 KGFGGLKAEALAKL
+192 KGFGGLKAEALAHL
-206 EKLEPVTPEALEKN
+206 AELEPITVEAMEKI
-220 DFYQSAV
+220 DFYRAAV
-227 LVCEGIMA
+227 LVSDGIVA
-235 LARRYSEKAAELANR
+235 LANR
-250 ENNVARKAELRN
+250 YADQAEQLARTEREAGRKAELLAIARN
-262 IADICSRV
+262 CRRV
-270 PEHPPTTF
+270 PEQPPTTF
-278 HEAVQMVWFTQLGSI
+278 HEAIQMVWFTQLGSI

-308 YMYPYFAKDIE
+308 YMHPYFAADIE
-319 SGNITADK
+319 KGFLTKDQ

-372 RDATNAL
+372 RDATNEL
-379 SYMCLKATENVKTHQ
+379 SYMCLQATENVKTHQ

-410 LAVCKLISAGT
+410 LAVCRLISAGT

-465 TSAVSINLAAAIE
+465 TSAVSVNLAAAVE
-478 YALNRG
+478 YALNQG
-484 KSRITGKHMGLDEK
+484 KSRLDGKQMGL
-498 GAAEFASYEEVK
+498 AEQPADGFSSYEEVK
-510 QAVFKQVAYLI
+510 AAVFRQIAYLV
-521 KHSVVGT
+521 KHSVIGT

-546 LVDGCMEKGKDL
+546 LVDGCLEKGKDL

-571 TGIGVADLANSLAMI
+571 TGIGVADMANSLAMI
-586 KKLVFEGKKTTL
+586 RKLVFEEKKYTL
-598 SEICKALEANWSGY
+598 AEICAALDADWAGY

-637 EITEYYHAVIRK
+637 EISEFYHQEIHAYK
-649 YNDYFGSPF
+649 DYFGSPF

-679 DGRKAKTPLTEG
+679 DGRKARTPLTEG

-715 DIHSGGTLMNMKFAP
+715 DVHSGGTLLNVKLAP
-730 ELLKSER
+730 ELLKTER
-737 NLKNLAAIIRAYF
+737 SLRNLAAIIRAYF

-761 ISPETLRKAQEHPED
+761 ISAETLRKAQEHPED

-805 TTYETL
+805 TTYEAM

>member
-1 MKGAAVADILQNAVA
+1 
-16 KRGGIFMSSKR
+16 MSSASQR
-27 IEEFKRSYIDSKPSI
+27 IEAFKKSYIELKPSI
-42 SIKRALAF
+42 SAKRAAIF
-50 TASHKQTEGESVII
+50 TESHKQTEGQAVII
-64 RRAKAFKAVCESIP
+64 RRAKAFKAVCEQIP
-78 VTIFDNELLVG
+78 VTIFDGELVVG

-95 KSGIICPEY
+95 KAGIVCPEY
-104 SWKWVE
+104 SWQWVDH
-110 AEMDTF
+110 EMDSF
-116 ESRNQDPYCVDDI
+116 ASRTQDPYCIDDLT
-129 AKRTL
+129 KHQL
-134 RNEIFPYWQGKS
+134 RKDIFPYWQGKS
-146 LEETFLARINP
+146 LEETFLSRIHP

-167 IIDNDSKWRNAV
+167 ILDNDSKWRNAV
-179 GEVTADY
+179 GEITADY
-186 PDVIFK
+186 QDLIFK
-192 KGFGGLKAEALAKL
+192 KGFGGIKAEAEAKL
-206 EKLEPVTPEALEKN
+206 ARLEPTSTEALEQIE
-220 DFYQSAV
+220 FYQAAA
-227 LVCEGIMA
+227 LVTGGIIT
-235 LARRYSEKAAELANR
+235 LANRYADKAAELA
-250 ENNVARKAELRN
+250 KAEPNRQRKTELED
-262 IADICSRV
+262 IASVCRRV
-270 PEHPPTTF
+270 PEQPPKTF
-278 HEAVQMVWFTQLGSI
+278 REAIQTVWFTQLGSI

-308 YMYPYFAKDIE
+308 YMYPYYAKDIAA
-319 SGNITADK
+319 GKLDK
-327 AQELIE
+327 AQAQELIE

-372 RDATNAL
+372 RDATNEL
-379 SYMCLKATENVKTHQ
+379 SFMCLQATEDVKTHQ

-410 LAVCKLISAGT
+410 LAVCKLIRVGT
-421 GFPAVHNDRV
+421 GFPAVHNDRI

-465 TSAVSINLAAAIE
+465 TSAVSVNLAASVE
-478 YALNRG
+478 YALNQG
-484 KSRITGKHMGLDEK
+484 KSRITGKQMGLPEQ
-498 GAAEFASYEEVK
+498 AASTFTSYEEVK
-510 QAVFKQVAYLI
+510 AAIFRQIAYLV

-571 TGIGVADLANSLAMI
+571 TGIGVADTANSLAMI
-586 KKLVFEGKKTTL
+586 KKLVFEEQKTTL
-598 SEICKALEANWSGY
+598 AEICQALDANWQGY

-637 EITEYYHAVIRK
+637 EITEFYHQQIVAYK
-649 YNDYFGSPF
+649 DFFGSKF

-679 DGRKAKTPLTEG
+679 DGRKSQTPLTEG

-715 DIHSGGTLMNMKFAP
+715 DIHSGGTLMNVKLAP
-730 ELLKSER
+730 ELLQSER
-737 NLKNLAAIIRAYF
+737 NLKNLAALIRAYF

-761 ISPETLRKAQEHPED
+761 ISTETLRKAQENPED

-805 TTYETL
+805 TTYDTM